1 MILESKLLTGL
12 LKDRCYLGV
21 VRLNHSGEEMVCGLM
36 VECSSEDG
44 PEPAVGGIVLCGSHL
59 HLSPGD

>member
-1 MILESKLLTGL
+1 MVLESKLFASLF
-12 LKDRCYLGV
+12 KNRCYLGV

-44 PEPAVGGIVLCGSHL
+44 PEPAVGGVVLCGSHL